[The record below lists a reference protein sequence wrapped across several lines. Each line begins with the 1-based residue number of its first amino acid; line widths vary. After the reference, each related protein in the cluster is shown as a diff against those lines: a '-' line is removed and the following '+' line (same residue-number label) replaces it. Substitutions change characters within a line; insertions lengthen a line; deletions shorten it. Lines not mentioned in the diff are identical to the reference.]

1 MEQTIYTQT
10 IDMDLNTRNTII
22 YSYDII
28 QRYGKVLL
36 TRDHIE
42 PNSPDWLNNID
53 RIKVTSIT
61 FNCLEQIFKF
71 LSLNEEEKNLILDV
85 RRKEN
90 KRVSTANRR
99 KIIKEYTR
107 TVEILK
113 KVKSELEMEKAILL
127 VDIEIYK
134 ISCN

>member
-10 IDMDLNTRNTII
+10 IDMDLNTRNIII

-28 QRYGKVLL
+28 QKYGKVLL
-36 TRDHIE
+36 TRDNID
-42 PNSPDWLNNID
+42 PNSPDWVNNID

-99 KIIKEYTR
+99 KIIKEYTK